1 MPGGG
6 IIQIVARGA
15 QDVYLTGEP
24 QITFFK
30 VVYRRHTNFS
40 VESVEQTL
48 KGDVAPGK
56 IVTCKIGRN
65 GDLVSG
71 MYLEFE
77 TDLETM
83 PDGTGTD
90 KRNLATQKAVLAR
103 YFYQQAIEYVQ
114 IEIGGKLVDKHYG
127 EWLDIWYTLS
137 HDPMAKSK
145 GSLSDQYNGRPH
157 FMPLQFWFNRNV
169 GLALPLLALQYH
181 DVNVSIK
188 FSQGSGGGAWTTA
201 DNSQDEIGG
210 SSNLTRAT
218 YKGMSKIEVN
228 KVKMWVDYI
237 YLDTEER
244 KRYIQNSH
252 EYLIEQT
259 QMRSYSIPADSL
271 AATAERS
278 VTAKMDFSHPVKEL
292 VWIVKDQDGHPTYEH
307 DEIKIL
313 FNNNDRFTVKPSE
326 YFTTIQPYYHHT
338 CMMNSA
344 NQLGIHVFSFA
355 LRPEENQP
363 SGTCN
368 FSRLQEATLLIN
380 KLNANQSSKN
390 SYPTTGWWEN
400 GSNGS
405 WATYTG
411 TPNLGAIVIYAVN
424 YNIFK
429 ITSGMGGLIFAH

>member
-77 TDLETM
+77 TDIETM

-90 KRNLATQKAVLAR
+90 KRNVATQKAVLAR
-103 YFYQQAIEYVQ
+103 YYYQQAIEYVQ

-201 DNSQDEIGG
+201 DNSQDETDG
-210 SSNLTRAT
+210 SSNLKRAT

-259 QMRSYSIPADSL
+259 QMRSYSIPADTL
-271 AATAERS
+271 AERS

-326 YFTTIQPYYHHT
+326 YFTTVQPYYHHT

-380 KLNANQSSKN
+380 KLNANQSSKA
-390 SYPTTGWWEN
+390 SYPDTGWWEN
-400 GSNGS
+400 GSSGS
-405 WATYTG
+405 WITYSG